1 MAISPT
7 WTLPLPE
14 RLRPTR
20 ICDVTVVSLYEFEH
34 DQPDKAGWFRA
45 SHVSLAAAGTLH
57 LPDLEQARSLLVRV
71 RLDDEQLLDLGALF
85 NEEALVSRL
94 DRALGKDVRRLALPL
109 RASYVTWARAELRD
123 AEPERHQDWELLVTV
138 NVDFHLCLDWRSDA
152 GGTIVYYVFFY
163 LDEEGALHGEVEGGS
178 FAFTGGYPF
187 DTGEIFRGLE
197 KNLPRGFAPLQ
208 AHLDQTIAGFATE
221 RRFSEI
227 YLLPGRGEKRGRR
240 RWGSADKQVCLALL
254 PAE

>member
-1 MAISPT
+1 VS
-7 WTLPLPE
+7 L
-14 RLRPTR
+14 
-20 ICDVTVVSLYEFEH
+20 VSLYEFEH
-34 DQPDKAGWFRA
+34 DQPEKAGWFRA
-45 SHVSLAAAGTLH
+45 SHVPLGVAATLH
-57 LPDLEQARSLLVRV
+57 LPDLEQARSLLLRM
-71 RLDDEQLLDLGALF
+71 RPDDEQLLDLSAVF
-85 NEEALVSRL
+85 NEAALLARL
-94 DRALGKDVRRLALPL
+94 DRALGRDVRRLGLPL
-109 RASYVTWARAELRD
+109 RASYVAWARAELRD
-123 AEPERHQDWELLVTV
+123 AEPDRHEDWELLVTA
-138 NVDFHLCLDWRSDA
+138 NLDFHLCQEWRTDA
-152 GGTIVYYVFFY
+152 GGTVVYYVFFY

-208 AHLDQTIAGFATE
+208 AHLDETIGGFATD

-240 RWGSADKQVCLALL
+240 RWGSADKQVCLGLL